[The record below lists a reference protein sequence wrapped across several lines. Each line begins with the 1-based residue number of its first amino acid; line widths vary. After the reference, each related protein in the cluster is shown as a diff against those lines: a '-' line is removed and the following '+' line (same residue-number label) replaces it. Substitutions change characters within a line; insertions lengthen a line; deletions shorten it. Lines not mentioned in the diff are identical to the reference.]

1 MKKLFSGI
9 IIILFAIGLIGCNV
23 EDENLNNNGEHQQ
36 NVKILEWSNNTAV
49 YARIKKKYRNN
60 VYNEIEDIFKGYEY
74 KEIYIVEK
82 YYDYD
87 ATINYKLL
95 FLLKDDDHE
104 KFINLI
110 SQNEMVEIAYKC
122 EDIPFEGYDNRKLVS
137 KSNTIKVGEELQISI
152 EGDFKIYHQEFIY
165 SGLWI
170 KLADFDWDKDY
181 SKEDFPNIDINSV
194 KKYSFRKDS
203 LFLELSKQ
211 DYFNLMYT
219 SNVLSRMININE
231 VNFVYS
237 NTVMPIW
244 ESSDSSVVKIKNEF
258 NNSKQIEII
267 GLKPGKATITFD
279 WLSCEITVL
288 DGE

>member
-244 ESSDSSVVKIKNEF
+244 ESSDSSVVKLKNEF